1 MGFPYADGPAPDAVL
16 GLRQCQAYGKL
27 LALRQEHARVGVLQE
42 VVEVL
47 RPDTN
52 IERLLME
59 PGDAARISIRRPAER
74 IAVRRRRR
82 AAGRPAGDHECIG
95 EAELI
100 PARQEE
106 ADRIR
111 FRAAQP
117 DQLLS
122 FLLEAPDHEVV
133 HVVEDRLFELRP
145 SGWLAASIRRVDKYL
160 LDEPLPA
167 GPPQDDQPARLLI
180 QVEEIHRLLGLDPPE
195 VLRGCGAIAVEARR
209 VAAMIGAIVDLH
221 KTRDIAGT
229 CRSDG

>member
-52 IERLLME
+52 IQRLLME
-59 PGDAARISIRRPAER
+59 PGDTARVSVRRPAER
-74 IAVRRRRR
+74 IAVRRRCL
-82 AAGRPAGDHECIG
+82 AAGRPACDHERIG

-111 FRAAQP
+111 FRAAHP
-117 DQLLS
+117 DQLLP
-122 FLLEAPDHEVV
+122 FLLKAPDHEVV

-145 SGWLAASIRRVDKYL
+145 SGWLAARL
-160 LDEPLPA
+160 QGGGAALPHEPPPA
-167 GPPQDDQPARLLI
+167 GPTAGDDPA
-180 QVEEIHRLLGLDPPE
+180 P
-195 VLRGCGAIAVEARR
+195 VL
-209 VAAMIGAIVDLH
+209 
-221 KTRDIAGT
+221 
-229 CRSDG
+229 

>member
-1 MGFPYADGPAPDAVL
+1 MRFPYPDGPAPDAVL

-52 IERLLME
+52 IQGLLME
-59 PGDAARISIRRPAER
+59 PGDTARISVRRPAER
-74 IAVRRRRR
+74 IAVRRRCL
-82 AAGRPAGDHECIG
+82 AAGRPACDHERIG

-117 DQLLS
+117 DQFLP
-122 FLLEAPDHEVV
+122 FLLKAPDHEVV

-145 SGWLAASIRRVDKYL
+145 SGWLAAGIRRVDKHL
-160 LDEPLPA
+160 LDEPPPA
-167 GPPQDDQPARLLI
+167 GPTEDDQPARLLI
-180 QVEEIHRLLGLDPPE
+180 QVDEIHRLLGLDPPE
-195 VLRGCGAIAVEARR
+195 VLWG
-209 VAAMIGAIVDLH
+209 
-221 KTRDIAGT
+221 
-229 CRSDG
+229 